1 MHSIGI
7 LHKDIKP
14 CNILI
19 KEEVVKG
26 LERGTGRVV
35 SDVVTCIADLGFAE
49 LYKLTD
55 RYQKQFLC
63 GTPGYIDPAVLKC
76 THNYVPQSDYF
87 SLGAL
92 MFNLLVGGGDNTLF
106 SGSSAR

>member
-7 LHKDIKP
+7 LHKDIKA